1 MEYSL
6 LKNLILKEWFRFFIS
21 SVAVLFLLL
30 TVANLI
36 SGFLR
41 GNVTPTEVL
50 LNYLIEI
57 PGFLLKIFPVS
68 CLTASLFSINKLKN
82 RNELTAIF
90 ASGFSTKKYFIT
102 LMQASAVVAIVQLF
116 IGGFVQPMTRSYRD
130 TLIENSDN
138 KFRNLKAKG
147 LRTSTIGT
155 GKIWFKS
162 GDYFFSF
169 SSFDKKNGILNNVT
183 LYFFNKT
190 FQLSKKIKTPSLVY
204 KDKTIW
210 EAQDATVYEKA
221 DLDKEFPST
230 SSIPK
235 LSIELRENLLDFKK
249 IESDITTLGLVS
261 LYLYI
266 SRLSDSGI
274 NTNEYLV
281 MFLDK
286 ISSSLICIILSLV
299 AAVAIFSPN
308 RRTSS
313 FGKNLGLVFLLTL
326 VYWLTYDYAL
336 ELGRSSKL
344 NPYVACFSLPVLF
357 ALYLVYQF
365 NANRKLK

>member
-1 MEYSL
+1 M
-6 LKNLILKEWFRFFIS
+6 LKKLILKEWFRFFIS

-41 GNVTPTEVL
+41 GNVTPTEVI
-50 LNYLIEI
+50 LNYIIEI
-57 PGFLLKIFPVS
+57 PGFLLKIFPIS

-82 RNELTAIF
+82 RNELTSIF

-102 LMQASAVVAIVQLF
+102 LIQASAVIAILQLF
-116 IGGFVQPMTRSYRD
+116 VGGFVQPMTRSMRD
-130 TLIENSDN
+130 SLIENSDN

-162 GDYFFSF
+162 GNYFFSS
-169 SSFDKKNGILNNVT
+169 SSFDKVKGALNNVT
-183 LYFFNKT
+183 LYFFNDEFK
-190 FQLSKKIKTPSLVY
+190 LLEKIKAPTLEYSEGNTWKAINPTIFKNADAKEKFPHIEK
-204 KDKTIW
+204 KDVFLITLK
-210 EAQDATVYEKA
+210 E
-221 DLDKEFPST
+221 DLT
-230 SSIPK
+230 
-235 LSIELRENLLDFKK
+235 DFKK
-249 IESDITTLGLVS
+249 IESDITTLGLFN
-261 LYLYI
+261 LYMYI
-266 SRLSDSGI
+266 SRLNQSGI

-299 AAVAIFSPN
+299 AAVAIYSPN

-313 FGKNLGLVFLLTL
+313 FGKNIGIVFFLTL
-326 VYWLTYDYAL
+326 IYWLTYDYSL

-344 NPYVACFSLPVLF
+344 NPYIACFILPVIF
-357 ALYLVYQF
+357 MSYLIYQF
-365 NANRKLK
+365 QTNRKLK

>member
-1 MEYSL
+1 ML
-6 LKNLILKEWFRFFIS
+6 LKKLILKEWYRFFLS
-21 SVAVLFLLL
+21 SVIVLFLLL

-41 GNVTPTEVL
+41 GNVTPVEVL

-90 ASGFSTKKYFIT
+90 ASGFSAKKYFVT
-102 LMQASAVVAIVQLF
+102 LIQASAVVAIVQLF

-130 TLIENSDN
+130 NLIENSDN

-162 GDYFFSF
+162 GNYFFSF
-169 SSFDKKNGILNNVT
+169 SSFDKKNGVLNNVT
-183 LYFFNKT
+183 LYFFNHLFK
-190 FQLSKKIKTPSLVY
+190 LERKIKASKLIHSDGSFWIAENAHVFKNADSEKVFPEKVNIPSLKVEL
-204 KDKTIW
+204 K
-210 EAQDATVYEKA
+210 E
-221 DLDKEFPST
+221 DL
-230 SSIPK
+230 
-235 LSIELRENLLDFKK
+235 NDFKK
-249 IESDITTLGLVS
+249 IESDITTLGLFN

-266 SRLSDSGI
+266 SRLSESGI
-274 NTNEYLV
+274 NTSEYLI

-299 AAVAIFSPN
+299 AATAIFSPN

-326 VYWLTYDYAL
+326 VYWLTYDYSL
-336 ELGRSSKL
+336 ELGRSSKI
-344 NPYVACFSLPVLF
+344 NPYVAAFSLPF
-357 ALYLVYQF
+357 IFTIYLAYQYKV
-365 NANRKLK
+365 NQKLK

>member
-1 MEYSL
+1 M
-6 LKNLILKEWFRFFIS
+6 LKKLILKEWFRFFFS

-41 GNVTPTEVL
+41 GNVTPVEVL
-50 LNYLIEI
+50 FNYLIEI

-102 LMQASAVVAIVQLF
+102 LVQASAVVAIAQLLM
-116 IGGFVQPMTRSYRD
+116 GGLIQPKTRSYRD
-130 TLIENSDN
+130 ALIVNSDN

-169 SSFDKKNGILNNVT
+169 SSFDKVKGVLNNVT
-183 LYFFNKT
+183 LYFFSDSFK
-190 FQLSKKIKTPSLVY
+190 LVRKIDS
-204 KDKTIW
+204 
-210 EAQDATVYEKA
+210 
-221 DLDKEFPST
+221 
-230 SSIPK
+230 PK
-235 LSIELRENLLDFKK
+235 LTYQETGGWMAISPTIYSEADKKGGFPIVEKKDFYHVDIKENLGDFKK

-266 SRLSDSGI
+266 NRLSESGI

-286 ISSSLICIILSLV
+286 IASSLVCIILALV
-299 AAVAIFSPN
+299 AAVAIYSPN

-313 FGKNLGLVFLLTL
+313 FGKNLGMVFLLTL
-326 VYWLTYDYAL
+326 VYWLAYDYSL
-336 ELGRSSKL
+336 ELGRSSKV
-344 NPYVACFSLPVLF
+344 NPYLACFSLPSLF
-357 ALYLVYQF
+357 MIYVIYQF
-365 NANRKLK
+365 KTNQKLK

>member
-1 MEYSL
+1 M
-6 LKNLILKEWFRFFIS
+6 LKKLILKEWFRFFIS

-50 LNYLIEI
+50 FNYLIEI

-90 ASGFSTKKYFIT
+90 ASGFSSKKYFIT
-102 LMQASAVVAIVQLF
+102 LIQASAVVAVLQLF

-130 TLIENSDN
+130 TLITNSDN

-147 LRTSTIGT
+147 LRTSTIGS

-162 GDYFFSF
+162 GNYFFSF
-169 SSFDKKNGILNNVT
+169 SSFDKKKDTLNNVT
-183 LYFFNKT
+183 LYFFNEEFK
-190 FQLSKKIKTPSLVY
+190 LSKKIKTPSLVY
-204 KDKTIW
+204 KSETDWVAHDAVVFESTDLGKTFPIMS
-210 EAQDATVYEKA
+210 QKEK
-221 DLDKEFPST
+221 LT
-230 SSIPK
+230 IN
-235 LSIELRENLLDFKK
+235 LRENLLDFKK
-249 IESDITTLGLVS
+249 IESDITTLGLVN

-274 NTNEYLV
+274 NTNEYLI

-299 AAVAIFSPN
+299 AAVAIYSPN

-313 FGKNLGLVFLLTL
+313 FGKNLALVFLLTL
-326 VYWLTYDYAL
+326 IYWLTYDYAL

-344 NPYVACFSLPVLF
+344 NPYVACFILPFLF
-357 ALYLVYQF
+357 TLYLVYQF